1 MEHLKWFF
9 LFLRTRI
16 SWILWIMLLHLIF
29 LGIAYI
35 DYDIS
40 VGSIY
45 YIIILNLGLTSLFL
59 VFTYVKEIKFFIH
72 LNDNIEPEELKHKGL
87 ADTPFQQKMVEY
99 LYNQITSQKLIV
111 TKQRMKIQSTEASLT
126 DFVHDIKTPVTAMK
140 LMIEK
145 EADMDKK
152 RALLFEWTRIND
164 MLDKQLYLTR
174 IESQNNDMYF
184 EYVPLKRLI
193 IEEIQLTRYLSQAKG
208 IGYELDLDES
218 HHVYTDSKWCRMM
231 IRQIFSN
238 AIKYSENGTIYVK
251 SSPINGQ
258 IQVQIK
264 DEGRGIS
271 KKDLPRIFDK
281 GFTSTNYRN
290 ETTSS
295 GIGLYLV
302 NTVKENL
309 GIQVEV
315 VSDEGHGTE
324 VTFIFPTQNE
334 LVKRISE

>member
-126 DFVHDIKTPVTAMK
+126 DFVHDIKTPVTSMK

-251 SSPINGQ
+251 SSLINEQ

>member
-1 MEHLKWFF
+1 
-9 LFLRTRI
+9 
-16 SWILWIMLLHLIF
+16 
-29 LGIAYI
+29 
-35 DYDIS
+35 
-40 VGSIY
+40 
-45 YIIILNLGLTSLFL
+45 
-59 VFTYVKEIKFFIH
+59 
-72 LNDNIEPEELKHKGL
+72 
-87 ADTPFQQKMVEY
+87 
-99 LYNQITSQKLIV
+99 
-111 TKQRMKIQSTEASLT
+111 
-126 DFVHDIKTPVTAMK
+126 
-140 LMIEK
+140 
-145 EADMDKK
+145 
-152 RALLFEWTRIND
+152 

-271 KKDLPRIFDK
+271 KKIYREFLIKVSPRRIIEMKRLPQVLIIFSEYSK
-281 GFTSTNYRN
+281 RKFRY
-290 ETTSS
+290 SS
-295 GIGLYLV
+295 
-302 NTVKENL
+302 
-309 GIQVEV
+309 
-315 VSDEGHGTE
+315 
-324 VTFIFPTQNE
+324 
-334 LVKRISE
+334 

>member
-1 MEHLKWFF
+1 M
-9 LFLRTRI
+9 
-16 SWILWIMLLHLIF
+16 
-29 LGIAYI
+29 
-35 DYDIS
+35 
-40 VGSIY
+40 
-45 YIIILNLGLTSLFL
+45 
-59 VFTYVKEIKFFIH
+59 
-72 LNDNIEPEELKHKGL
+72 
-87 ADTPFQQKMVEY
+87 
-99 LYNQITSQKLIV
+99 
-111 TKQRMKIQSTEASLT
+111 
-126 DFVHDIKTPVTAMK
+126 
-140 LMIEK
+140 
-145 EADMDKK
+145 
-152 RALLFEWTRIND
+152 LFEWTRIND

-271 KKDLPRIFDK
+271 KKIYREFLIKVSPRRIIEMKRLP
-281 GFTSTNYRN
+281 
-290 ETTSS
+290 
-295 GIGLYLV
+295 
-302 NTVKENL
+302 
-309 GIQVEV
+309 QVL
-315 VSDEGHGTE
+315 DY
-324 VTFIFPTQNE
+324 I
-334 LVKRISE
+334 

>member
-251 SSPINGQ
+251 SSLINEQ

>member
-45 YIIILNLGLTSLFL
+45 DIIILNLGLTSLFL

-251 SSPINGQ
+251 SSLVNEQ
-258 IQVQIK
+258 VQVQIK

>member
-238 AIKYSENGTIYVK
+238 AIKYSENSTIYVK
-251 SSPINGQ
+251 SSLINEQ
-258 IQVQIK
+258 VQVQIK

>member
-251 SSPINGQ
+251 SSLINEQ
-258 IQVQIK
+258 VQVQIK

-309 GIQVEV
+309 AIQVEV

>member
-111 TKQRMKIQSTEASLT
+111 TKQRMKIQSTEAALT

-251 SSPINGQ
+251 SSLVNEQ
-258 IQVQIK
+258 VQVQIK

>member
-1 MEHLKWFF
+1 M
-9 LFLRTRI
+9 
-16 SWILWIMLLHLIF
+16 
-29 LGIAYI
+29 
-35 DYDIS
+35 
-40 VGSIY
+40 
-45 YIIILNLGLTSLFL
+45 
-59 VFTYVKEIKFFIH
+59 
-72 LNDNIEPEELKHKGL
+72 
-87 ADTPFQQKMVEY
+87 
-99 LYNQITSQKLIV
+99 
-111 TKQRMKIQSTEASLT
+111 
-126 DFVHDIKTPVTAMK
+126 
-140 LMIEK
+140 
-145 EADMDKK
+145 
-152 RALLFEWTRIND
+152 LFEWTRIND

-251 SSPINGQ
+251 SSLINEQ
-258 IQVQIK
+258 VQVQIK

>member
-87 ADTPFQQKMVEY
+87 ADTPFQQKMVDY

-218 HHVYTDSKWCRMM
+218 HHVYTDSKWCRLM

-238 AIKYSENGTIYVK
+238 AIKYSENSTIYVK
-251 SSPINGQ
+251 SSLINEQ
-258 IQVQIK
+258 VQVQIK

>member
-251 SSPINGQ
+251 SSLVNEQ
-258 IQVQIK
+258 VQVQIK

>member
-251 SSPINGQ
+251 SSLVNEQ
-258 IQVQIK
+258 VQVQIK

-315 VSDEGHGTE
+315 ISDEGHGTE

>member
-251 SSPINGQ
+251 SSLINEQ
-258 IQVQIK
+258 VQVQIK

>member
-251 SSPINGQ
+251 SSLINEQ
-258 IQVQIK
+258 VQVQIK

-315 VSDEGHGTE
+315 VSNEGHGTE

>member
-238 AIKYSENGTIYVK
+238 AIKYSENSTIYVK
-251 SSPINGQ
+251 SSLINEQ
-258 IQVQIK
+258 VQVQIK

-309 GIQVEV
+309 AIQVEV

>member
-251 SSPINGQ
+251 SSLINEQ
-258 IQVQIK
+258 VQVQIK

-302 NTVKENL
+302 NTVKQNL

>member
-145 EADMDKK
+145 EANMDKK

>member
-251 SSPINGQ
+251 SSLINGQ

-309 GIQVEV
+309 AIQVEV